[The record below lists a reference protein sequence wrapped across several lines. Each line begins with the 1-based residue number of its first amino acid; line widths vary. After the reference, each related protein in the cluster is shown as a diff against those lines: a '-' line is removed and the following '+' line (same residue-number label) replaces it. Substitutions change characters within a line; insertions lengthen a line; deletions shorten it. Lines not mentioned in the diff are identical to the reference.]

1 MIFEVQNY
9 KFIFWDIVYSIPV
22 GFVLGFINRLLS
34 VFLYRGKI
42 RLFIKDVLNGINFAG
57 LLFSYSVSFA
67 NYGVLRWYNL
77 AGAIL
82 GFWLFGKGFTA
93 LCHTRAG
100 LFGATLKFFTLD
112 FLKRIC
118 GRIRKMRT
126 KFFAKQKNRRKTAQ
140 NNKNSHLPK
149 EDKVLY
155 N

>member
-93 LCHTRAG
+93 LCHTCAG

-118 GRIRKMRT
+118 GKIRKMRT

>member
-34 VFLYRGKI
+34 VFLYKGKI
-42 RLFIKDVLNGINFAG
+42 RLFIKDILNGINFAV

-82 GFWLFGKGFTA
+82 GFWLFGKGFAA
-93 LCHTRAG
+93 LCHTRVR
-100 LFGATLKFFTLD
+100 LFGATVKFFTSD
-112 FLKRIC
+112 FL
-118 GRIRKMRT
+118 RKIYE
-126 KFFAKQKNRRKTAQ
+126 KIKK
-140 NNKNSHLPK
+140 L
-149 EDKVLY
+149 
-155 N
+155 